1 MIINYLFGFLSV
13 GSGAV
18 LPVLAA
24 GALAFNGGQVG
35 MCEDGGSSVICG
47 EVNLCMV
54 EGRIGMRGVNEENQR
69 GKMEGR
75 VRSVERSEMERRVEV
90 AVRRQMERYPESRLI
105 DYYKNFFQDKFGPG
119 HMVSDTASA
128 GAYLRR
134 ELAKIEAESAIVE
147 ESGVADYLPGNKAG

>member
-1 MIINYLFGFLSV
+1 M
-13 GSGAV
+13 
-18 LPVLAA
+18 
-24 GALAFNGGQVG
+24 
-35 MCEDGGSSVICG
+35 
-47 EVNLCMV
+47 
-54 EGRIGMRGVNEENQR
+54 NEENQS